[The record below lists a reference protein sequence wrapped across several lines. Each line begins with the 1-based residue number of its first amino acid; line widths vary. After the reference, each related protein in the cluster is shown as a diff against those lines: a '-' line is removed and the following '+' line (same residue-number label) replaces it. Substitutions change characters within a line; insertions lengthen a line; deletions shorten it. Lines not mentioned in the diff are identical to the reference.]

1 MIAMIVIVLL
11 QEEDLLKFTKDF
23 YIPISKL
30 QLSTTNQLEVYLVYL
45 MKVSIMKM
53 IILFRKKQKL

>member
-1 MIAMIVIVLL
+1 M
-11 QEEDLLKFTKDF
+11 
-23 YIPISKL
+23 L